1 MRNQD
6 CLSPFAAHL
15 ACPMRYL
22 KRLPK
27 TAHATAA
34 RTNPAAAHALSQPLT
49 DRAMIRSD
57 ATTI

>member
-1 MRNQD
+1 
-6 CLSPFAAHL
+6 LFPFAAHL
-15 ACPMRYL
+15 ACPMQCL

-34 RTNPAAAHALSQPLT
+34 RTNPAAARALSQPLT
-49 DRAMIRSD
+49 DRAIIRSD